1 MKKTP
6 SLEGSLSG
14 EWCCN
19 GPCLG
24 PTGNFW
30 MCKANVSVYV
40 YQVES
45 VRNFAKRSCHG
56 RSHDVINY
64 EGALKMD
71 LAPALVTEH
80 R

>member
-1 MKKTP
+1 
-6 SLEGSLSG
+6 
-14 EWCCN
+14 
-19 GPCLG
+19 
-24 PTGNFW
+24 

-45 VRNFAKRSCHG
+45 VRNFAKRSCHD